1 MNRIRII
8 GSALLLIMLLLY
20 AAAPF
25 TASAVFIPD
34 LTLPL
39 PTLWIPPTATPA
51 PTLNLI
57 TLLPIPIPIPL
68 PSYDI
73 PKDPTAAPIPTPK
86 PTPKPAPK
94 QTKKPAKATP
104 KPTEAPKPGS
114 VMTGEGPLFL
124 SFRNDLTDQYWMFTP
139 IDLSLDGQ
147 FHFPLVADAR
157 HVVGEV
163 KVEVA
168 SGMAVVSY
176 MLAGGVVADTG
187 REFFTFFP
195 DIASV
200 TSVDPAALQEVKLA
214 FNIPYQVTSRLN
226 TDPNVLLYINIPV
239 SYDEG
244 LSGIKGFSFQDEGYL
259 ARLSELY
266 PLME

>member
-1 MNRIRII
+1 MKRIRII
-8 GSALLLIMLLLY
+8 GSALLLFMLLLNT
-20 AAAPF
+20 AAPF
-25 TASAVFIPD
+25 SASAVFIPD
-34 LTLPL
+34 LDLDLAL
-39 PTLWIPPTATPA
+39 PTLWIPPAATATPK
-51 PTLNLI
+51 LF
-57 TLLPIPIPIPL
+57 TLLPIPIPPF
-68 PSYDI
+68 DF
-73 PKDPTAAPIPTPK
+73 PKDPTETPAATPK
-86 PTPKPAPK
+86 PTPKPTPK

-104 KPTEAPKPGS
+104 NPTEAPKAGS

-139 IDLSLDGQ
+139 IDLSLEGQ
-147 FHFPLVADAR
+147 FNYPLVAGAR

-163 KVEVA
+163 KVEVQ

-176 MLAGGVVADTG
+176 MLAGGVVADTE

-239 SYDEG
+239 SYDEN

>member
-1 MNRIRII
+1 MKRIRII
-8 GSALLLIMLLLY
+8 GSALLLLMLLLNT
-20 AAAPF
+20 AAPF
-25 TASAVFIPD
+25 SASAVFIPD
-34 LTLPL
+34 LDLDLELAL
-39 PTLWIPPTATPA
+39 PTIWIPPAATATPK
-51 PTLNLI
+51 LF
-57 TLLPIPIPIPL
+57 TLLPIPIPPFEF
-68 PSYDI
+68 PDI
-73 PKDPTAAPIPTPK
+73 PEESPDVTPEPTPK
-86 PTPKPAPK
+86 PTPKG
-94 QTKKPAKATP
+94 TKKPAKATP
-104 KPTEAPKPGS
+104 KPTEAPKAGS

-163 KVEVA
+163 KVEVQ

>member
-1 MNRIRII
+1 MKRIRII
-8 GSALLLIMLLLY
+8 GSALLLFMLLLNT
-20 AAAPF
+20 AAPF
-25 TASAVFIPD
+25 SASAVFIPD
-34 LTLPL
+34 LELAL
-39 PTLWIPPTATPA
+39 PTIWIPPAATATPK
-51 PTLNLI
+51 LF
-57 TLLPIPIPIPL
+57 TLLPIPIPPF
-68 PSYDI
+68 DF
-73 PKDPTAAPIPTPK
+73 PKDPTETPAATPK
-86 PTPKPAPK
+86 PTPKPTPK

-104 KPTEAPKPGS
+104 NPTEAPKAGS

-124 SFRNDLTDQYWMFTP
+124 SFRNDLTDKFWMFTP
-139 IDLSLDGQ
+139 MDLSLDGQ
-147 FHFPLVADAR
+147 FHFPLAADAR

-163 KVEVA
+163 KVGVA

-176 MLAGGVVADTG
+176 MLAGGVAADTA

-200 TSVDPAALQEVKLA
+200 ASVDPAELQEVKLA

-244 LSGIKGFSFQDEGYL
+244 LSGIRGFSFQDEGYL